1 MKTMRNTIIAI
12 AKSSTNYND
21 FTDKIYALG
30 TYVMIS
36 DIDDNV
42 VDYLDN
48 KNIWHSV
55 DVSKYTANL
64 D

>member
-12 AKSSTNYND
+12 AKSSTSYDD

-48 KNIWHSV
+48 RNV
-55 DVSKYTANL
+55 
-64 D
+64 